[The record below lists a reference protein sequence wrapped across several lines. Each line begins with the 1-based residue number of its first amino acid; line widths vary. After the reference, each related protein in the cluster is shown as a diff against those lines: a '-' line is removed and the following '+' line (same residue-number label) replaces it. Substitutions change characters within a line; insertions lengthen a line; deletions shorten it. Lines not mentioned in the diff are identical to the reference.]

1 MGCNVWCNGMPSD
14 PVQFLIFTS
23 VMFLSGILGTV
34 LLNVLLGSEDEDM
47 RRQQTYNAEDYDGWH
62 MLSLKRR
69 FIGPVLSIAFFV
81 LLFYVGMRHY

>member
-1 MGCNVWCNGMPSD
+1 MPSD
-14 PVQFLIFTS
+14 PVQFCVFTA

-47 RRQQTYNAEDYDGWH
+47 RRQTTYNAEDYDGWQ
-62 MLSLKRR
+62 MLSLRRR

-81 LLFYVGMRHY
+81 FLFWIGMRHY